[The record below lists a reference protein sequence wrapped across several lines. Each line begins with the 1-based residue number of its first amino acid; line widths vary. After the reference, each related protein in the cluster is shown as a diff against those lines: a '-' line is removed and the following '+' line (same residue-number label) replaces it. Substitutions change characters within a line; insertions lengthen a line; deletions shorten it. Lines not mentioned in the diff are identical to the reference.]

1 MNENTMGGIYLEPE
15 KIIKNA
21 EEIAE
26 KSKNDEK
33 FVFRIQYES
42 AARQVVLAEISRL
55 DCEII
60 NQSDSDSTVTVR
72 ISMPQLAAIKTLNCI
87 EKVETVDAESI
98 SAIKA
103 DTAAEAISTVN
114 VQMAANSAIAPL
126 CYGGGSDG
134 NGANTMQTAHYLPL
148 ALWKEGCICCP
159 GAEQWYRFTAS
170 ISNAVAYTIYTSGS
184 VDTIGRLYSSDG
196 TLLASDDD
204 SGTDCNFKITKQL
217 TTGATYYVK
226 VKGYSNSV
234 GNYKLR
240 IDYTTKSSSGG
251 LCCIDDSN
259 TMLTAHRLSLET
271 WKSGSI
277 CCPCAEQWYKF
288 TTSITGTDT
297 YTIYTIGSLD
307 TVGYLYDA
315 NGELLASNDDANGNY
330 NFEITK
336 QLARSTTY
344 YVKVRA
350 YGNNKGSYKLRVDY
364 TTQSSDD
371 SCSSG
376 KTNTMQTAYDLPLA
390 TWKSGRIHLPGKE
403 QWFKFTASI
412 SNATE
417 YIIYTSGSLNTVG
430 NLYNAN
436 GILIASNDDSNG
448 NCNFKITKQLV
459 YGATYYIK
467 VKAYG
472 LNTGSYD
479 LRVSYSTQVPSG
491 GSCDVDDSN
500 TMQTAHYLPLALWK
514 QGRICCPCAEQWY
527 RFTASISEADTYT
540 IYTSGSLDTVG
551 YLYDANGTLLASND
565 DSNGSCNFMIT
576 RQLTAGSRYYV
587 KVKGFANNTGD
598 YELRVDYTIRSSS
611 GGDTSCDEDK
621 TSASELVVNSWQ
633 SGEICCPCAVKWYK
647 FTPQSSAY
655 YTIYTVGSL
664 DTVGALYDD
673 NDDLIKSNDDG
684 GQGLNFK
691 LVSYLTAGQTYYIK
705 VNAFGNKTGRYS
717 IAAISAVF
725 VESVSI
731 SNHNITLKK
740 GETAALTAE
749 VLPSYAT
756 NKSVL
761 WRSENDNVV
770 TVSPE
775 GVITA
780 VDGGTVC
787 VSAIACDGSGR
798 SGCCAV
804 TVNVLVESVRIND
817 ERRIMYTGTT
827 DRFEVTVC
835 PHNATN
841 KLVRWSSTNT
851 NVATVDPATGKITA
865 ISAGTARIIATAQD
879 GTGKSGACELTVKP
893 AIPVK
898 GVTIGS
904 STYTMKVGETT
915 RLSYSVYPVD
925 ATNQTVRWN
934 SSNHDVADVGFT
946 NGKITAKHTGKTTI
960 SVTTNDG
967 NFVASCEVTVKGAVV
982 IKKDGINFNVIF
994 EDGKIWKYSDYYYD
1008 ERLTAYMPLDRQRTN
1023 DNAVIDFSIKQL
1035 ALLFRLDPK
1044 GVTYYVSNKVLQGD
1058 TSPTDYLIYRDNV
1071 FKEIYGVPPRYFTYE
1086 DSQLRFCTGIN
1097 NSNRYYVYSEAELLF
1112 GMLPRHSLK
1121 AAIETILGI
1130 ALSLISIYVP
1140 AVGYGMLTFEV
1151 VTAFFFTGAIDG
1163 AVNAA
1168 AGELVD
1174 KVIEKAACDD
1184 AANRRMSWVVTIIG
1198 AIPDLL
1204 ESELPPEIDE
1214 GLIAVLENAYN
1225 NESYEITASNDEQT
1239 VDLKEFIEYYK
1250 NLSRL

>member
-1 MNENTMGGIYLEPE
+1 M
-15 KIIKNA
+15 
-21 EEIAE
+21 
-26 KSKNDEK
+26 
-33 FVFRIQYES
+33 R
-42 AARQVVLAEISRL
+42 
-55 DCEII
+55 
-60 NQSDSDSTVTVR
+60 
-72 ISMPQLAAIKTLNCI
+72 
-87 EKVETVDAESI
+87 
-98 SAIKA
+98 
-103 DTAAEAISTVN
+103 
-114 VQMAANSAIAPL
+114 PL
-126 CYGGGSDG
+126 Y
-134 NGANTMQTAHYLPL
+134 YLPL

-159 GAEQWYRFTAS
+159 CAEQWYRFTAS
-170 ISNAVAYTIYTSGS
+170 IREADTYTIYTSGS
-184 VDTIGRLYSSDG
+184 LDTVGYLYDANG
-196 TLLASDDD
+196 TLLASNDD
-204 SGTDCNFKITKQL
+204 SNGNHNFKITRQL

-350 YGNNKGSYKLRVDY
+350 YGNNTGSYKLRVDH

-621 TSASELVVNSWQ
+621 ASASELVVNSWQ

-898 GVTIGS
+898 GVTICNN
-904 STYTMKVGETT
+904 TYTMKVGETT

-925 ATNQTVRWN
+925 ATNQRVTWHSSN
-934 SSNHDVADVGFT
+934 SSVAEVDAR
-946 NGKITAKHTGKTTI
+946 NGRITAKSYGKTTI
-960 SVTTNDG
+960 TLASVDGGHRASADIRVIIDNVRICRTEYRTEGSYYKIVFESTGKEWHCINRDLIYNEMNMNSRVLNSRSDRNLFVNPDMSDPKKYDETIREYTND
-967 NFVASCEVTVKGAVV
+967 E
-982 IKKDGINFNVIF
+982 IKLL
-994 EDGKIWKYSDYYYD
+994 Y
-1008 ERLTAYMPLDRQRTN
+1008 A
-1023 DNAVIDFSIKQL
+1023 ID
-1035 ALLFRLDPK
+1035 P
-1044 GVTYYVSNKVLQGD
+1044 
-1058 TSPTDYLIYRDNV
+1058 
-1071 FKEIYGVPPRYFTYE
+1071 YGVAH
-1086 DSQLRFCTGIN
+1086 
-1097 NSNRYYVYSEAELLF
+1097 YVYNYCIQVYANDL
-1112 GMLPRHSLK
+1112 
-1121 AAIETILGI
+1121 
-1130 ALSLISIYVP
+1130 
-1140 AVGYGMLTFEV
+1140 
-1151 VTAFFFTGAIDG
+1151 TGAINYKDRMFT
-1163 AVNAA
+1163 VLFNRQP
-1168 AGELVD
+1168 LYFTQTYD
-1174 KVIEKAACDD
+1174 KEWILTEKSQ
-1184 AANRRMSWVVTIIG
+1184 NWYNIVS
-1198 AIPDLL
+1198 
-1204 ESELPPEIDE
+1204 ESESYFGIHPAGNLARIVIDAMSFGFSVLKVKLDKNGLYEKWSGTIETLFKCLVLYAFKEYGAMYDQIESYIMSIVE
-1214 GLIAVLENAYN
+1214 GKIINDEDVKDAFDKLAVLTSLYDLVKDLTARPFYYRDTIKYMVN
-1225 NESYEITASNDEQT
+1225 NMPYSVAFETINGEKYLLSDINDALNKSITSE
-1239 VDLKEFIEYYK
+1239 
-1250 NLSRL
+1250 